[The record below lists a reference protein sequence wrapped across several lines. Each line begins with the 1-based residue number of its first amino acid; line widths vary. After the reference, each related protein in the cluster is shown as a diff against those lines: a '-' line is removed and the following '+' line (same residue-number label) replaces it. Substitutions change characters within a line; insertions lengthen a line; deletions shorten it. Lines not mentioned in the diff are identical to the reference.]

1 MTEFTERDFY
11 NEYLENCY
19 NQIDSLNKQLHDNF
33 IKIYSLYYSLLENYD
48 LIIKYK
54 IPILDIINLK
64 VVGNKI
70 LKRIFVN
77 RDKDFINEYNSLLR
91 LIKENN
97 KLKVILSKYIAASK
111 IHYKVYKV
119 IQHSINYEI
128 HVHLLKGR
136 SYYFPKIGEI
146 YIGRVPYDDTIPDW
160 GNSYKF
166 RDFLNSQGVAT
177 KDKDNPN
184 GKLWLVGNGL
194 NRPDFVLMRW
204 KKASSPLR
212 NKEPYRLFPSVF
224 GNIYGKI
231 LDKPFTIEE
240 LFEKTDTGLFD
251 KIIHIYKYHYEYAT
265 QMYPFIKIYD
275 NSKEIE
281 TDNEINL

>member
-1 MTEFTERDFY
+1 MTEFLERDFY
-11 NEYLENCY
+11 NEYLNTCY
-19 NQIDSLNKQLHDNF
+19 NQINSLNKQLHDNF
-33 IKIYSLYYSLLENYD
+33 KEIYKCYYILLEDYN
-48 LIIKYK
+48 LVIKYK
-54 IPILDIINLK
+54 LPLLDIINLK
-64 VVGNKI
+64 VTGNKI
-70 LKRIFVN
+70 FKRIFIN
-77 RDKDFINEYNSLLR
+77 RDREFVSYYNQLLR
-91 LIKENN
+91 TIKDT
-97 KLKVILSKYIAASK
+97 LKIKRLLDKYIIASK
-111 IHYKVYKV
+111 IHYKVYKT

-136 SYYFPKIGEI
+136 SYYFPKVGEL
-146 YIGRVPYDDTIPDW
+146 YVGRVPYDDSIPDW

-166 RDFLNSQGVAT
+166 RDFLKEQGVEV

-194 NRPDFVLMRW
+194 NRPDFVLLRW
-204 KKASSPLR
+204 KKCSAPLR
-212 NKEPYRLFPSVF
+212 NKEPYRFFPSVF

-231 LDKPFTIEE
+231 LDRPFTLDE
-240 LFEKTDTGLFD
+240 LFENTSTGLFD

-265 QMYPFIKIYD
+265 QMYPFVKIYD